1 MLPVQIYNTTVKS
14 IGGAT
19 DLNYTSPL
27 LHTVEISGLTPG
39 QQYFYT
45 VGDGQNSSA
54 VYNFTALQAPG
65 ALPLHPVTV
74 AMHHLSSSRQS
85 VFIIVMPRCL
95 LITITQR
102 WPLCGGVATRVRCVH
117 SGTCN

>member
-1 MLPVQIYNTTVKS
+1 MLHRSTRALPLASVDEALLPVQIYNTTVTS
-14 IGGAT
+14 LGGAS

-54 VYNFTALQAPG
+54 VFNFTALQAPG
-65 ALPLHPVTV
+65 ALPCTLPQLPYITSAALCWTWHW
-74 AMHHLSSSRQS
+74 HSSCPSS
-85 VFIIVMPRCL
+85 NAWMP
-95 LITITQR
+95 
-102 WPLCGGVATRVRCVH
+102 G
-117 SGTCN
+117 